1 MSSDSSMAR
10 DALKLPKGEE
20 DEEDEDEE
28 DEAVLGVDGLAADRA
43 PPALVGV
50 GVCRDEVSL
59 RGWGGR
65 VI

>member
-1 MSSDSSMAR
+1 MRRQVPMSSDSSMAR
-10 DALKLPKGEE
+10 DALKPPKGE
-20 DEEDEDEE
+20 DL
-28 DEAVLGVDGLAADRA
+28 AAAGVDGLAANR
-43 PPALVGV
+43 PPLVGV

>member
-10 DALKLPKGEE
+10 DALKPPKGEEE
-20 DEEDEDEE
+20 DEEDE
-28 DEAVLGVDGLAADRA
+28 VLGVDGLAANRA

-59 RGWGGR
+59 RG
-65 VI
+65 

>member
-1 MSSDSSMAR
+1 MAR
-10 DALKLPKGEE
+10 DALKPPKGE
-20 DEEDEDEE
+20 DEDL
-28 DEAVLGVDGLAADRA
+28 AAAGVDGLAANR
-43 PPALVGV
+43 PPLVGV